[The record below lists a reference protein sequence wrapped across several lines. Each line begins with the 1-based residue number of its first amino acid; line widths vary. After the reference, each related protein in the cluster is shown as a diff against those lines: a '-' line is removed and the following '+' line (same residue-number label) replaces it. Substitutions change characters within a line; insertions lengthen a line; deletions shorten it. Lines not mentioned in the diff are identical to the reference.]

1 MKHFLLIILAAILPN
16 NVQSQSAIGD
26 HIALVNID
34 SLVKTVRELS
44 GEDSTYISG
53 IKTIV
58 GHRVSNTGNDLAA
71 DYISEKLNQYGLNVT
86 NQVYS
91 AEGRNVIASQTG
103 MTHPD
108 SIVIVCA
115 HYDAVAAYCA
125 DDNASGTAAVLE
137 VARILSNYQFD
148 LTIVYALWDEEEI
161 GFIGSKYYAEQAVE
175 NQQKI
180 AGVINLEMLG
190 YDGNFDNIF
199 DIHTNND
206 THSLKLKDSIIN
218 IISKYNLTLTPNVI
232 NPGNT
237 ASDHSSFWNE
247 GYGAIVYGESFFG
260 GDPNPNF
267 HTVNDR
273 IDLFNLTY
281 FEELSKLSAGI
292 TSTIAIPFNN
302 VNSTYKNRIDLT
314 EVVNIYPNPTTSEIY
329 LTYPKEFTKVE
340 VIDLNGNILKVL
352 HSDKATFSINLS
364 NFPNGLYIV
373 VVYGKNEIITRKVIK
388 K

>member
-1 MKHFLLIILAAILPN
+1 MKHFLLIILAVILPY
-16 NVQSQSAIGD
+16 NVQSQSAIAD
-26 HIALVNID
+26 HIAMVNID

-53 IKTIV
+53 IKTII
-58 GHRVSNTGNDLAA
+58 GHRVNNTGNDLAA
-71 DYISEKLNQYGLNVT
+71 DYISERLNQYGVNVT

-137 VARILSNYQFD
+137 VARILSNYKFD

-161 GFIGSKYYAEQAVE
+161 GILGSKYYAEQAVE

-190 YDGNFDNIF
+190 YDGNSDNIF

-206 THSLKLKDSIIN
+206 THSLKLKDSIIT
-218 IISKYNLTLTPNVI
+218 IISKYNLTLAPNVI

-237 ASDHSSFWNE
+237 ESDHSSFWNE
-247 GYGAIVYGESFFG
+247 GYGAIAYGESFWG

-267 HTVNDR
+267 HTANDR

-281 FEELSKLSAGI
+281 FEELSKLSVGI

-302 VNSTYKNRIDLT
+302 FTSTYKNRYDLT
-314 EVVNIYPNPTTSEIY
+314 EVVNIYPNPTTSEFY

-364 NFPNGLYIV
+364 NFPNGLYTV